1 MSGSEWVLYNTTVD
15 DLIEYES
22 CLEKLCSA
30 GLRPCAVRYFALR
43 CSICPLAGRCSVNT
57 QIPTGGATY

>member
-1 MSGSEWVLYNTTVD
+1 MSGSDWVLYNTTVD

-22 CLEKLCSA
+22 CLEKLYRA
-30 GLRPCAVRYFALR
+30 GLRPGAVRYLALR